1 MSLFQEFYSNDIP
14 KQTLVRWITDGRLPH
29 TLLFE
34 GESGLGK
41 THLARLAAC
50 GLLCSGESKPCG
62 HCRSCNLILRD
73 QHPDVRILSP
83 KDEDKPYTV
92 AALRQLV
99 LDCYVRPNDGFAKVY
114 ILRDLDEMSEQGQN
128 TLLKIVEEP
137 PETVYFFLTCRSRS
151 HVLPTI
157 LSRATILRLE
167 PCSSELCLA
176 AVKQRL
182 PQVSEEEA
190 LRCVRL
196 CGGNLGRCLQI
207 LSDPQLSQLSQKA
220 QEAALLICSGSEF
233 ELLSLLRTFD
243 RKREDFLLFLE
254 ELRQLFHGVLL
265 QKVGAA
271 TQELLP
277 EQQIRRISPL
287 QSRQILAIIETVTA
301 QVNQNVSVSLAGAQL
316 CASLFQLLRA

>member
-1 MSLFQEFYSNDIP
+1 MDLFQDFYSNDKP

-41 THLARLAAC
+41 THLARLAAF

-62 HCRSCNLILRD
+62 LCRSCSLILRD

-83 KDEDKPYTV
+83 KDEGKPYTV
-92 AALRQLV
+92 SALRELV

-114 ILRDLDEMSEQGQN
+114 ILRNLDEMSEQGQN

-167 PCSSELCLA
+167 PCSQEQCLA
-176 AVKQRL
+176 AIKSRL

-196 CGGNLGRCLQI
+196 SGGNLGRCLQI
-207 LSDPQLSQLSQKA
+207 LSDPQLSQVSQKA
-220 QEAALLICSGSEF
+220 QEAAQLICGGSEF
-233 ELLSLLRTFD
+233 ALLSLLRSFD
-243 RKREDFLLFLE
+243 RRREDFLLFLE

-265 QKVGAA
+265 QKAGAPA
-271 TQELLP
+271 QGLLP
-277 EQQIRRISPL
+277 EQALRRISPL

-301 QVNQNVSVSLAGAQL
+301 QVNQNVSVTLAGAHL
-316 CASLFQLLRA
+316 CAALCQVLRA